1 MGSGEGGSGRGGG
14 STALGC
20 APRSDFFNFH
30 AVFLVKNLQNNRFEY
45 PTLGLTPNQYKPSDF
60 KCDVTKGRLM
70 GCSFCFTSTL
80 FSSRVCVSGW

>member
-1 MGSGEGGSGRGGG
+1 MGRVRQC
-14 STALGC
+14 STMC
-20 APRSDFFNFH
+20 DPSRSNFFNFH

-70 GCSFCFTSTL
+70 ECYFL
-80 FSSRVCVSGW
+80 SRLHYLVAESEWVVIKTTTTK